1 MVWISLQKAWASSLV
16 RIISRAVSSPARLP
30 TRPLMSMPS
39 MAAQAAEASPGMV
52 LSTTMFWARSKE
64 VTPSLKMVRR
74 RPAKFSDALRSDT
87 A

>member
-1 MVWISLQKAWASSLV
+1 MNFVAEGRRLLV
-16 RIISRAVSSPARLP
+16 VPHNEEGGVVARLP
-30 TRPLMSMPS
+30 TRPAISIPS

-74 RPAKFSDALRSDT
+74 RPAKLRLFFRPET
-87 A
+87 AYR